1 MDEYEDEF
9 ELEPLGESAIDRIR
23 ATLVAG
29 KAEERPFDA
38 VADRAAYDDREY
50 EQHLPEG
57 WSATPL
63 DLGRPALLLSGP
75 GARASRTIL
84 HLHGGAFCLGSFR
97 SHKGLAAQ
105 LGHAADA
112 QSVLLDYRLA
122 PEHPYPAGLDDCFA
136 AYRRL
141 LDSGRDPASIVL
153 LGDSCGGALAVGVAL
168 KAREAGLPPPLAI
181 VALSPWTDLTQS
193 GESFAFRA
201 DTDPNITKAS
211 LDEFAGL
218 YLAGADPRDPLAS
231 PAHAELAGLPTVLIQ
246 VGGDEVLLSDSEAF
260 VAKARA
266 AGVDA
271 TVEIW
276 PGLFHVWHRFYGEA
290 EEAREAISEVGAWLK
305 RRWKS

>member
-1 MDEYEDEF
+1 MDQDEDEF

-23 ATLVAG
+23 ERLAAA
-29 KAEERPFDA
+29 KADERAIDLA
-38 VADRAAYDDREY
+38 ADRAAYDDREH
-50 EQHLPEG
+50 EQPMPEG
-57 WSATPL
+57 WAGTPF

-84 HLHGGAFCLGSFR
+84 HLHGGAFCFGSLR

-105 LGHAADA
+105 LGKAAEA

-122 PEHPYPAGLDDCFA
+122 PEHPFPAALDDSFA

-141 LDSGRDPASIVL
+141 LDSGRDPASLVL
-153 LGDSCGGALAVGVAL
+153 MGDSCGGALAVGVAL
-168 KAREAGLPPPLAI
+168 KAREAGLPAPLAI

-193 GESFAFRA
+193 GESFALRA
-201 DTDPNITKAS
+201 DTDPSISKAS
-211 LDEFAGL
+211 LDELARL
-218 YLAGADPRDPLAS
+218 YLGGADPRDPMAS
-231 PAHAELAGLPTVLIQ
+231 PAHADLSGLPMILVQ
-246 VGGDEVLLSDSEAF
+246 VGGDEVLLSDSETL

-290 EEAREAISEVGAWLK
+290 EEAREAISEIGAWLK